1 MKSIFYLLIL
11 VIFFGCSSD
20 EGVELREARL
30 IDKLAA
36 EITEIVTSSSCSED
50 SSCDYIAFGSKPCG
64 GPWGYLVYST
74 SVDVQLLKYKVGL
87 YNQLEREL
95 NRRSGAV
102 SDCAIVNPPSSLI
115 CEDGVCRAAD

>member
-1 MKSIFYLLIL
+1 MKSFFYIVILGVLL
-11 VIFFGCSSD
+11 GCSSD

-36 EITEIVTSSSCSED
+36 EIYDMVSNAECTDTSG
-50 SSCDYIAFGSKPCG
+50 CDYIAFGSKPCG

-74 SVDVQLLKYKVGL
+74 SIDVQLLKYKVGL
-87 YNQLEREL
+87 FNQLQREQ

-102 SDCAIVNPPSSLI
+102 SDCAIVNPPSALI

>member
-1 MKSIFYLLIL
+1 MKSIFYIVILGVLL
-11 VIFFGCSSD
+11 GCSSD

-36 EITEIVTSSSCSED
+36 EIYDMVSNAECTDTSG
-50 SSCDYIAFGSKPCG
+50 CDYIAFGSKPCG

-74 SVDVQLLKYKVGL
+74 SIDVQLLKYKVGL
-87 YNQLEREL
+87 FNQLQREQ

-102 SDCAIVNPPSSLI
+102 SDCAIVNPPSALI